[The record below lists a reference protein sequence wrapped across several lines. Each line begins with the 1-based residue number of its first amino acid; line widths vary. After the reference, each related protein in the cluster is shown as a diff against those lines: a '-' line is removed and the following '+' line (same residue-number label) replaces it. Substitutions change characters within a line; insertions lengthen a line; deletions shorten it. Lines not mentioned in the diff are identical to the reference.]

1 LKARFDVSSGEA
13 SMTLISIRNAV
24 AMKAAEQAIAAQ
36 AAAQRKRMVEAERLA
51 LESRVGAE
59 LASAK
64 TETVKAKA
72 VNDEMKR
79 STDKLTE
86 EMQRKT
92 GDKQ

>member
-1 LKARFDVSSGEA
+1 
-13 SMTLISIRNAV
+13 MTLISIRNAV
-24 AMKAAEQAIAAQ
+24 ALKAAEQAIAAQ

-79 STDKLTE
+79 STDTLTQ